1 MNVRFEYEW
10 KDGVF
15 LSIDAKVETDIL
27 IPENHKISYVDEFRV
42 IAVNRVPLKKYPKHI
57 YSKLTTDQEIEIE
70 IEQQAIKTFMLL
82 VQEEIEDAHEDWQTK
97 GNLVENM

>member
-15 LSIDAKVETDIL
+15 LSIGAKVETDIL

-42 IAVNRVPLKKYPKHI
+42 IAVNRVPIKKYPKHI
-57 YSKLTTDQEIEIE
+57 YSELTTDQEKE

-82 VQEEIEDAHEDWQTK
+82 VQEEIEDAHEDWQTQ
-97 GNLVENM
+97 GNLVEIM